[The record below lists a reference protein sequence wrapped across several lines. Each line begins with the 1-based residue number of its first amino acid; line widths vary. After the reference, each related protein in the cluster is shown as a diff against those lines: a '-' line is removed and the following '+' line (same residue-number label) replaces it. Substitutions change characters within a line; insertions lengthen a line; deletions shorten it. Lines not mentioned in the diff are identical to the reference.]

1 MSDIPISV
9 QMTVAESDAA
19 YSMSVEDQIVVNP
32 APPWDWMGKNAEL
45 VKTFPLF
52 TVALKDTEFNTWTPS
67 NTAKEIL
74 ATASFGTFDADLEN
88 YDYTIKWT
96 FDTNLVM
103 ASGATLN
110 ATVKRQ
116 LVHLYQQPFRRPS
129 NYDNFISKTDNI
141 TASGPSIPAN
151 NVGVIEYYNSNGVL
165 TTAFTT
171 FYGFYATIQAMT
183 FSSAYVTNPTI
194 TLARPALSARCS
206 NTYFSTARAAELDKN
221 NSTLTLKCEVYRSA
235 KPNFTQ
241 AAYDTIIN
249 EYWEE

>member
-1 MSDIPISV
+1 MSNIPISV

-19 YSMSVEDQIVVNP
+19 YNMTVQDQIVVNP

-96 FDTNLVM
+96 LDTNLVRQ
-103 ASGATLN
+103 SGATLKN
-110 ATVKRQ
+110 TINRE
-116 LVHLYQQPFRRPS
+116 LCHLYQQPFRRAS
-129 NYDNFISKTDNI
+129 NYENFENKVANGNV
-141 TASGPSIPAN
+141 SGPAFPQGS
-151 NVGVIEYYNSNGVL
+151 VGVVEYYATSGSMAVGF
-165 TTAFTT
+165 TAA
-171 FYGFYATIQAMT
+171 YGFYATLQNMT
-183 FSSAYVTNPTI
+183 FSDATATNPTI
-194 TLARPALSARCS
+194 TLARPALTARCNS
-206 NTYFSTARAAELDKN
+206 TYFATARAAELDKN

-235 KPNFTQ
+235 KSNFTH
-241 AAYDTIIN
+241 AAYDTLVN
-249 EYWEE
+249 EFWEE

>member
-1 MSDIPISV
+1 MSNIPISV

-19 YSMSVEDQIVVNP
+19 YSMSVEDQIIVNP

-88 YDYTIKWT
+88 YCYTIKWT
-96 FDTNLVM
+96 FITNLVQI
-103 ASGATLN
+103 SGATLKI
-110 ATVKRQ
+110 TPKRQ
-116 LVHLYQQPFRRPS
+116 LSQLYQQPYRRPS
-129 NYDNFISKTDNI
+129 NYANFISKTDNS
-141 TASGPSIPAN
+141 TVSGPSLPAN
-151 NVGVIEYYNSNGVL
+151 GVGVIEYYNSTGDL
-165 TTAFTT
+165 AFAWTTG
-171 FYGFYATIQAMT
+171 YGFYATLQPMT
-183 FSSAYVTNPTI
+183 FSNAYVTDPTI
-194 TLARPALSARCS
+194 TLARPTLSARCS

-221 NSTLTLKCEVYRSA
+221 NSTLSLKCEVYRSA
-235 KPNFTQ
+235 KPNFMQ
-241 AAYDTIIN
+241 SAYDTLIN

>member
-1 MSDIPISV
+1 MSNIPISV
-9 QMTVAESDAA
+9 NMTVAESDAA
-19 YSMSVEDQIVVNP
+19 YSMSVENQIVVNP

-96 FDTNLVM
+96 FDTNLVRT
-103 ASGATLN
+103 SGATLKT
-110 ATVKRQ
+110 TVKRQ
-116 LVHLYQQPFRRPS
+116 LAHLYQQPFRRPS
-129 NYDNFISKTDNI
+129 NYTNFVNKTNNSSVSG
-141 TASGPSIPAN
+141 ASLPAN
-151 NVGVIEYYNSNGVL
+151 NVGVLEFYNSTGDL
-165 TTAFTT
+165 ALIWSTG
-171 FYGFYATIQAMT
+171 YGFYATLQSMT
-183 FSSAYVTNPTI
+183 FSNDYVTNPTI
-194 TLARPALSARCS
+194 TLARPVLSARCS
-206 NTYFSTARAAELDKN
+206 NTYFSKTRAAELDKN

-241 AAYDTIIN
+241 AAYDTLIN